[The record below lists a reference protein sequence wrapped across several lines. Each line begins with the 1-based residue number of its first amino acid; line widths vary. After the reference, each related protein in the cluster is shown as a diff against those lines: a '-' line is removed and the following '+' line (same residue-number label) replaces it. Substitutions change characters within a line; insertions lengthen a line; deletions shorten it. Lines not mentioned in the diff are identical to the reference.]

1 MGKIPCAVLGASGLV
16 GSRFIKSLHDHP
28 WFSMEIL
35 AGSEGSAGSTLRK
48 ASAAARG
55 LELGNGVLDQVL
67 VPPDPDAIVDA
78 GIRVAFSSMP
88 ASVAGPVE
96 TRLAQRGVAVFS
108 NARSHR
114 YDPHVPILVPEVN
127 PTHMGLLGEAE
138 TVFGGGFIVC
148 NSNCT
153 TAGVVMALAPL
164 MRWGIEDVTVA
175 SYQALSGAGL
185 PGPSA
190 IHMVGNVLPHIDGEE
205 PKMVIETQKILGSFK
220 DKDVHPAQFIMHP
233 TCVRVPT
240 AHGHL
245 LVLQVRIAEEL
256 DESDIRR
263 ALHNFNGVPQQLDLP
278 TAPQRPIIVRP
289 EDDRP
294 QPALDIDAGGPGRTE
309 GMSVSIGRLRVEGD
323 RIRMVAL
330 VHNLVRGAAG
340 GSVLNAELAHA
351 YKYV

>member
-1 MGKIPCAVLGASGLV
+1 
-16 GSRFIKSLHDHP
+16 
-28 WFSMEIL
+28 MEIL

-48 ASAAARG
+48 ASAPARD
-55 LELGNGVLDQVL
+55 LELSNGVLDQVL
-67 VPPDPDAIVDA
+67 VPPDPDVIVDA

-88 ASVAGPVE
+88 ASVAGPIE
-96 TRLAQRGVAVFS
+96 TRLAQAGVAVFS

-114 YDPHVPILVPEVN
+114 YDPLVPILVPEVN

-138 TVFGGGFIVC
+138 NVFGGGFIVC

-164 MRWGIEDVTVA
+164 MKWTIEDVTVA
-175 SYQALSGAGL
+175 SFQALSGAGL
-185 PGPSA
+185 PGPPA
-190 IHMVGNVLPHIDGEE
+190 IHMIGNVLPHIDGEE
-205 PKMVIETQKILGSFK
+205 PKMVIETHKILGTFN
-220 DKDVHPAQFIMHP
+220 DRDVVPADFLMHP

-245 LVLQVRIAEEL
+245 LVLQARIREEV
-256 DESDIRR
+256 DESDLRR
-263 ALHNFNGVPQQLDLP
+263 ALHNFNGIPQQLDLP
-278 TAPQRPIIVRP
+278 TAPSRPIIVRL

-294 QPALDIDAGGPGRTE
+294 QPRLDIDAGGPGRAE
-309 GMSVSIGRLRVEGD
+309 GMAVSVGRLRVEGD
-323 RIRMVAL
+323 RVRMVAL

-351 YKYV
+351 YQFV